1 MEVRAMGGVCL
12 PEEPYW
18 EDSVE
23 IIAAELQTPL
33 ELLKLSAEG
42 LAEQLREENGDL
54 VEISA
59 AETLV
64 HSAEKMRRIV
74 QALLEAVHGELP

>member
-1 MEVRAMGGVCL
+1 MGGSRL
-12 PEEPYW
+12 PEELY
-18 EDSVE
+18 SNTS
-23 IIAAELQTPL
+23 AELIATELQIPV

-42 LAEQLREENGDL
+42 LVEELRTHPGDPL
-54 VEISA
+54 ELSA

-74 QALLEAVHGELP
+74 QALLDALQAEQP